1 MPESALRMELERAAS
16 GLNLN
21 NVRSRVKHFFLECPR
36 SCYSRFTDTFS
47 VLGCR
52 ERALPIAM
60 RLGRKGRVAA

>member
-1 MPESALRMELERAAS
+1 M
-16 GLNLN
+16 N

-60 RLGRKGRVAA
+60 RLGRKGRAAA